1 MKGGSAG
8 CGDGIFAINCDM
20 QSVQRPSEEHINE
33 LPSTHLTC
41 PVCGMA
47 MYPTDR
53 NNFEITYRCSSADA
67 RFWDYDRGT
76 EAQKV
81 AKDHWDRSLQEV
93 FLNRG

>member
-1 MKGGSAG
+1 MG
-8 CGDGIFAINCDM
+8 
-20 QSVQRPSEEHINE
+20 E
-33 LPSTHLTC
+33 LPIAARPMKC
-41 PVCGMA
+41 PVCGSA

-53 NNFEITYRCSSADA
+53 NNFEITYRCSSSEA

-81 AKDHWDRSLQEV
+81 SKDHWDKSLREV

>member
-1 MKGGSAG
+1 
-8 CGDGIFAINCDM
+8 M
-20 QSVQRPSEEHINE
+20 QSLKESMGE
-33 LPSTHLTC
+33 LPIAAGPMKC
-41 PVCGMA
+41 PVCGSA

-53 NNFEITYRCSSADA
+53 NNFEITFRCSSSEA

-81 AKDHWDRSLQEV
+81 SKDHWDKSLREV